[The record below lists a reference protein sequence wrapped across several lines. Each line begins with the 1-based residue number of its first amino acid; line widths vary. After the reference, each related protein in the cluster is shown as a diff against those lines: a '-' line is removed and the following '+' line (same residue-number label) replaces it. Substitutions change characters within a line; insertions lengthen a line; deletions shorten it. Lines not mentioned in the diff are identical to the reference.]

1 MNLFKKVLTPVS
13 DALDKICSVLIVI
26 MLGVMVVITGAQ
38 IVCRT
43 WFTALTWS
51 DEVTR
56 YLLIWSTFLGASV
69 VYRHSGHIS
78 ITFVQDL
85 VPKKAGKAMRV
96 LVHAVCFV
104 LFAVLLRYS
113 SRYCMK
119 LNKTATALPIKMKY
133 IYICIPVSMG
143 AMMVHALTMI
153 LHEIFPDQE
162 VKAA

>member
-1 MNLFKKVLTPVS
+1 MNALKKVLTPVS
-13 DALDKICSVLIVI
+13 DALDRICSALIVV

-43 WFTALTWS
+43 WFTALSWS

-85 VPKKAGKAMRV
+85 VPPRMGKAMRV

-104 LFAVLLRYS
+104 LFTVLLCYS

-119 LNKTATALPIKMKY
+119 LNKTATAMPIKMKY
-133 IYICIPVSMG
+133 IYLCIPISM
-143 AMMVHALTMI
+143 AIMMVHSLLMGLEEATK
-153 LHEIFPDQE
+153 E
-162 VKAA
+162 VKS

>member
-1 MNLFKKVLTPVS
+1 MNALKKVLTPVS

-26 MLGVMVVITGAQ
+26 MLGAMVLVTGAQ

-43 WFTALTWS
+43 WFIALSWS

-78 ITFVQDL
+78 ITLVQDL
-85 VPKKAGKAMRV
+85 VPARLGKAMRV
-96 LVHAVCFV
+96 LVHVVCFA
-104 LFAVLLRYS
+104 LFTVLLLYS

-133 IYICIPVSMG
+133 IYLCIPISM
-143 AMMVHALTMI
+143 AIMMVHSLLMGLEEATK
-153 LHEIFPDQE
+153 E
-162 VKAA
+162 VKG

>member
-1 MNLFKKVLTPVS
+1 MNALKKVLTPVS

-26 MLGVMVVITGAQ
+26 MLGAMVLVTGAQ

-43 WFTALTWS
+43 WFTALSWS

-78 ITFVQDL
+78 ITLVQDL
-85 VPKKAGKAMRV
+85 VPARLGKAMRV
-96 LVHAVCFV
+96 LVHVVCFA
-104 LFAVLLRYS
+104 LFTVLLLYS

-119 LNKTATALPIKMKY
+119 LNKTATALPI
-133 IYICIPVSMG
+133 
-143 AMMVHALTMI
+143 
-153 LHEIFPDQE
+153 
-162 VKAA
+162 

>member
-1 MNLFKKVLTPVS
+1 MNALKKVLTPVS
-13 DALDKICSVLIVI
+13 DALDRICSVLIVV
-26 MLGVMVVITGAQ
+26 MLGVMVVVTGAQ

-43 WFTALTWS
+43 WFTALSWS

-85 VPKKAGKAMRV
+85 VPPRMGKVMRV

-104 LFAVLLRYS
+104 LFTVLLYYS

-119 LNKTATALPIKMKY
+119 LNKTATAMPIKMKY
-133 IYICIPVSMG
+133 IYLCIPISM
-143 AMMVHALTMI
+143 AIMMVHALLMGLEEATK
-153 LHEIFPDQE
+153 E
-162 VKAA
+162 VKG

>member
-1 MNLFKKVLTPVS
+1 MNALKKVLTPVS
-13 DALDKICSVLIVI
+13 DALDRICSALIVV

-43 WFTALTWS
+43 WFTALSWS

-85 VPKKAGKAMRV
+85 VPPRMGKAMRV

-104 LFAVLLRYS
+104 LFTVLLCYS

-119 LNKTATALPIKMKY
+119 LNKTATAMPIKMKY
-133 IYICIPVSMG
+133 IYLCIPISM
-143 AMMVHALTMI
+143 AIMMVHALLMGLEEATK
-153 LHEIFPDQE
+153 E
-162 VKAA
+162 VKG

>member
-1 MNLFKKVLTPVS
+1 MNALKKALTPVS

-26 MLGVMVVITGAQ
+26 MLGAMVLVTGAQ
-38 IVCRT
+38 IICRT
-43 WFTALTWS
+43 WFTALSWS

-78 ITFVQDL
+78 ITLVQDL
-85 VPKKAGKAMRV
+85 VPKQIGKAMRV
-96 LVHAVCFV
+96 LVHVVCFV
-104 LFAVLLRYS
+104 LFTVLLFYS

-133 IYICIPVSMG
+133 IYLCIPISM
-143 AMMVHALTMI
+143 AIMMVHSLLMGLEEATK
-153 LHEIFPDQE
+153 E
-162 VKAA
+162 VKG